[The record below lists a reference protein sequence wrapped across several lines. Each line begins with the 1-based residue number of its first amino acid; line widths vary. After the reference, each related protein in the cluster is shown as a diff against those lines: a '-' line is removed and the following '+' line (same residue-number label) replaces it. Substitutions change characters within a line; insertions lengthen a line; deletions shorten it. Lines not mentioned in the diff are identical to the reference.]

1 MGIIKNDPLKN
12 LENTDGLINL
22 ENVAR
27 LSKPLTKTIRAVALL
42 CDSLFEKQYSLFLTG
57 SLAICLRSGSLKE
70 FRKTGDKS
78 DIDLWIIANKLP
90 KKLSTPSSY
99 EKEIIGGFSRL
110 IFFDISCIPFP
121 DSKFKISLKI
131 MRGATVKKVLR
142 LNKNSF
148 KVFRVSSLK
157 KIKSE
162 DTFYGLKGQHHIPI
176 FEEKLENAGFLWH
189 WSADPF
195 MKKDFVLTDIHSCF
209 LIGGFLIDNLKLEK
223 RGQYLKKFYFYF
235 KKYRKKNCTDNQFR
249 ILLYFYERF
258 PLSATKIFGEE
269 KGADSFIEN
278 AP

>member
-1 MGIIKNDPLKN
+1 MGVVKNDPLKN
-12 LENTDGLINL
+12 LENTDDLINL

-27 LSKPLTKTIRAVALL
+27 LSKPLTKIIRAVALS
-42 CDSLFEKQYSLFLTG
+42 CDSLFEKQYSLFITG

-78 DIDLWIIANKLP
+78 DIDLWIIADKLP
-90 KKLSTPSSY
+90 KKLSTPSPY
-99 EKEIIGGFSRL
+99 EKEIMRGFSRL

-142 LNKNSF
+142 LNKNSLE
-148 KVFRVSSLK
+148 VFRTDSLK
-157 KIKSE
+157 KTKLE
-162 DTFYGLKGQHHIPI
+162 DIFYGLKGEYRIPI

-195 MKKDFVLTDIHSCF
+195 IENDFVLTDIHSCF

-223 RGQYLKKFYFYF
+223 RDQYLKKFYLYF
-235 KKYRKKNCTDNQFR
+235 KKYCKKNCADSQFK
-249 ILLYFYERF
+249 ILRYFYERF
-258 PLSATKIFGEE
+258 PLSAKKIFGEE
-269 KGADSFIEN
+269 KGQILS
-278 AP
+278 

>member
-12 LENTDGLINL
+12 LENTDNLINL
-22 ENVAR
+22 ENVAQ
-27 LSKPLTKTIRAVALL
+27 LSKPLTKTIRAIALS
-42 CDSLFEKQYSLFLTG
+42 CDSLFKKQYSLFLTG
-57 SLAICLRSGSLKE
+57 SLAVCLRSGSLEE

-78 DIDLWIIANKLP
+78 DIDLWIVADTLS
-90 KKLSTPSSY
+90 KKLFTPSSY
-99 EKEIIGGFSRL
+99 EKEIIRGFSRL
-110 IFFDISCIPFP
+110 NFFDISCIPFP
-121 DSKFKISLKI
+121 DNKFKISLKI
-131 MRGATVKKVLR
+131 MCGASVKKVLR

-148 KVFRVSSLK
+148 KVFRINSLK

-162 DTFYGLKGQHHIPI
+162 DMFYGLKGNHYTSV

-223 RGQYLKKFYFYF
+223 RDQYLKKFYFYF
-235 KKYRKKNCTDNQFR
+235 KKYCKKNCTDNQFK
-249 ILLYFYERF
+249 ILRYFYERF

-269 KGADSFIEN
+269 KGADSFMEN

>member
-12 LENTDGLINL
+12 LENTDDLINL

-27 LSKPLTKTIRAVALL
+27 LSKSLTKIIRAIALL

-78 DIDLWIIANKLP
+78 DIDLWIIADKLP
-90 KKLSTPSSY
+90 QKLSVPSPY
-99 EKEIIGGFSRL
+99 EKEILGGFSRL
-110 IFFDISCIPFP
+110 NLFDISCIPFP

-131 MRGATVKKVLR
+131 MRSATVKRVLR

-148 KVFRVSSLK
+148 KVFRVNSLK

-162 DTFYGLKGQHHIPI
+162 NIFYGLRGKHHIPI
-176 FEEKLENAGFLWH
+176 FEEKLENTGFLWH
-189 WSADPF
+189 WSFDPF
-195 MKKDFVLTDIHSCF
+195 IKKDFVLTDIHSCF

-223 RGQYLKKFYFYF
+223 RDQYLRKFYFYF
-235 KKYRKKNCTDNQFR
+235 KKYSKKNCADNQFKIFR
-249 ILLYFYERF
+249 YFYERF
-258 PLSATKIFGEE
+258 PLSATKIFGNE
-269 KGADSFIEN
+269 KGANSFIEN